1 VNQEQF
7 QLIKENKIQ
16 SLGVQEQF
24 VGRSSNQN
32 MLRQLKF
39 NLWVFWHDIRRHNL
53 LAEQKNLHYPLV
65 EHTVLCK
72 TCNNGIIITY
82 RDNYES

>member
-1 VNQEQF
+1 VDQEQF

-16 SLGVQEQF
+16 GSGVQDQF

-32 MLRQLKF
+32 MHRQLKF
-39 NLWVFWHDIRRHNL
+39 NLWVFWHDIRRHKL
-53 LAEQKNLHYPLV
+53 FAEQKNLHYPLV

-72 TCNNGIIITY
+72 TCNKGIIITY
-82 RDNYES
+82 RNGLEI